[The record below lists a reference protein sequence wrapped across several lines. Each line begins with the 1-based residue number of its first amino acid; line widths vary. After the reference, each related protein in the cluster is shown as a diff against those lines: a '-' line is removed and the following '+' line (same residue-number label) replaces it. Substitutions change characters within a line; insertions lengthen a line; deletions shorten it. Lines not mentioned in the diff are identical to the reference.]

1 MPSSAPLYGNYA
13 TQDTLIR
20 QYSRSTECLFLFES
34 MKLQRR
40 QPMTVRRFRR
50 QLELQELEEYERSS
64 LNRLQH
70 KYKIVYSLWVQ
81 AISYIYVRILIKTS
95 HIYSSMHPCI
105 ANL

>member
-40 QPMTVRRFRR
+40 QPMTVRGAHIAAFRGKSCSVH
-50 QLELQELEEYERSS
+50 RSF
-64 LNRLQH
+64 
-70 KYKIVYSLWVQ
+70 
-81 AISYIYVRILIKTS
+81 
-95 HIYSSMHPCI
+95 I
-105 ANL
+105 AEKCCVS